1 MSTPLRLEFE
11 EVGPPL
17 IAPYVALS
25 RSHFGDEF
33 PSDPDHTVWKHLA
46 NPQGRS
52 VAHDL
57 YAGTTL
63 IGRIAYQIRDFT
75 IGGRA
80 LRAGYLTDLLIHPE
94 HRGLGNF
101 LRLMKE
107 VRRVPGVDFIYV
119 TPNATSGPL
128 FRSVLRFEH
137 NYPLSVLAF
146 PLRSGAILGRVLGWR
161 SGVVAGAA
169 DLGLRGLL
177 GLGAWMAR
185 PPRGL
190 DVVEQRPTDAELDAL
205 GRTCAAPEDL
215 AGRRDAR
222 FHDWR
227 FRDGPIFRTDVLYCR
242 QDGTLVGYVAL
253 RTNDYL
259 GYRTCFIVDA
269 CFARDAAPA
278 VIRHVRW
285 RVLDRARSAGCDLV
299 LGIFMPENPALARF
313 CAAPL
318 LRVPQRYLPQGVD
331 MWVEPVADGVV
342 LPDDPARYHITLADL
357 DVF

>member
-1 MSTPLRLEFE
+1 MSTPPRLEFE
-11 EVGPPL
+11 EVGPLL

-57 YAGTTL
+57 YAGGTL
-63 IGRIAYQIRDFT
+63 IGRIVYQIRDFT
-75 IGGRA
+75 IAGRA
-80 LRAGYLTDLLIHPE
+80 LRGGYLTDLLIHPE

-101 LRLMKE
+101 LRLTKE

-128 FRSVLRFEH
+128 FRSVLRFTH
-137 NYPLSVLAF
+137 NYPLHVLAC
-146 PLRSGAILGRVLGWR
+146 PVRSGAILSRVLGWKSR
-161 SGVVAGAA
+161 AVAAAA

-177 GLGAWMAR
+177 GLGALTAR

-190 DVVEQRPTDAELDAL
+190 AVVEARPSDAELDAL
-205 GRTCAAPEDL
+205 GRACAAPEDL

-227 FRDGPIFRTDVLYCR
+227 LRDGPIFRTRVLYCR
-242 QDGTLVGYVAL
+242 QDGALVGYVAL
-253 RTNDYL
+253 RVHDYL
-259 GYRTCFIVDA
+259 GYRTCFLIDV
-269 CFARDAAPA
+269 CFARDTAPA
-278 VIRHVRW
+278 VIRHLRW
-285 RVLDRARSAGCDLV
+285 RVLDEARRDGCDIV

-313 CAAPL
+313 CAPPL
-318 LRVPQRYLPQGVD
+318 LRVPERHLPQGVD
-331 MWVEPVADGVV
+331 MWVEPVTPGVV
-342 LPDDPARYHITLADL
+342 LPTDPARYHITLADL